1 MFTYGYDKARQWANN
16 FLSDSSSQRENLDQF
31 LIEVN
36 NENAENLTIDKPF
49 DNLEDFR
56 PSFAQISDNSI
67 EKEAN
72 KNIQLLK
79 SMETILQERTQAY
92 ERFLAAYNKTGS
104 CFESL
109 QESDGTLRQG
119 FDAFFVFIN
128 TEIQRASQQLDLNKC
143 RKKLTEIK
151 VGCQKRLSDYQREIS
166 ACDKEVSVNEKK
178 TFKIRESLDKLR
190 EQRARLQGRL
200 ASGKDVEEGEEEDYV
215 TVTASA
221 TKQIMK
227 LGKLPCLSSLS
238 YPFLIIVVIKR
249 MTALIKG
256 SLLPLSNRMLSSI
269 SLPLPPFTNNICT
282 LDRHSSHTG
291 TAKRN

>member
-56 PSFAQISDNSI
+56 PSFAQISDNAI

-109 QESDGTLRQG
+109 QEADGTLRQG

-128 TEIQRASQQLDLNKC
+128 TEIQRASQQLDLNRC

-151 VGCQKRLSDYQREIS
+151 VGCQKRLSDYQREIA
-166 ACDKEVSVNEKK
+166 ACDKEVNIHERK
-178 TFKIRESLDKLR
+178 TFKIRETLDKLR
-190 EQRARLQGRL
+190 EQRAKLQSRL
-200 ASGKDVEEGEEEDYV
+200 ASGKDSTEEEEEEYV

-227 LGKLPCLSSLS
+227 LGKVASLVPDPILP
-238 YPFLIIVVIKR
+238 
-249 MTALIKG
+249 
-256 SLLPLSNRMLSSI
+256 
-269 SLPLPPFTNNICT
+269 
-282 LDRHSSHTG
+282 
-291 TAKRN
+291 